1 LFATLG
7 TNKYIKLLS
16 SVVFDFTVRPYTMA
30 FARAVA
36 ASKSVKSLVLVSRSG
51 RLDPTI
57 AREMESHGC
66 EVGRCNSKAVLI
78 AHGLMVSALETKW
91 RYAHHHCFL

>member
-1 LFATLG
+1 
-7 TNKYIKLLS
+7 
-16 SVVFDFTVRPYTMA
+16 MA
-30 FARAVA
+30 FARAAA

-66 EVGRCNSKAVLI
+66 EVGLQIETRVD
-78 AHGLMVSALETKW
+78 SAW
-91 RYAHHHCFL
+91 SHSFSA